1 MKIADAHINDFII
14 RVRPFQHDDGV
25 WTGEV
30 DITVVATPDNNME
43 EEDYSQVMH
52 FCKMEASTVPLME
65 SNEEYRKLLHE
76 YVKKNIDA
84 VGEQALRDE
93 QSSKI
98 VDKDGNVIKIDFSKT
113 DGSV

>member
-14 RVRPFQHDDGV
+14 RIRPFQHEDGV

-52 FCKMEASTVPLME
+52 FCKMVASTVPLME
-65 SNEEYRKLLHE
+65 SNDEYRKLLHQF
-76 YVKKNIDA
+76 VKKNIDA
-84 VGEQALRDE
+84 AGEQELKDE